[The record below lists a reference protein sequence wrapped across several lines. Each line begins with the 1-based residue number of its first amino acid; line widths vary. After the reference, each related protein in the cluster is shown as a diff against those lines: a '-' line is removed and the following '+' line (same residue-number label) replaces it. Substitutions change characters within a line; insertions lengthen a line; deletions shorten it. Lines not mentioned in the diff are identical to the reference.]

1 MTQSANSILATPTNH
16 VVIWDQTGEPSLIG
30 DTTIH
35 WNEFFSPC
43 RQSDKISLPQYVE
56 DHGDDLRQRFLAF
69 VRQIGESQVANKSL
83 IEHLQIAPG
92 FSYWWMT
99 LFACKRWSATS
110 NIIEATRLLALED
123 ILREIRPTTIS
134 LATDRTAVGHV
145 IRDWCARSGID
156 FTLLSSKPA
165 TSVSNN
171 RKSILVPRPLVAL
184 LVLLREMYRRIGS
197 PKNPTSP
204 DNSVDVVAIDY
215 LSRFDLDKALHGE
228 FRSGFWGELVN
239 CLNNAAQTTVFLHNF
254 APSKATPTRRS
265 VRPLLN
271 ALNRN
276 TTKTRHHLLD
286 SRLSVAVLIR
296 GCYIYFR
303 LLTSRIRI
311 RRIKHS
317 FSPSGSQLDLWYLFR
332 DEWLDSLSGSTA
344 MLHSLTI
351 GELEQVVNTTPPCRI
366 VLYLMENQPWEM
378 AFIQLWKNHRSEPL
392 IGIPHSTIRYWDL
405 RYFLD
410 RQPIHS
416 DLISSPPIPNTIA
429 VNGPA
434 ELHELRISGMPLEQI
449 VEVEAL
455 AYLYLQD
462 VHTSTSESNRVNEST
477 RLLVLG
483 DFFTNQNAALLL
495 MLEQALSAIDRRFV
509 ITVKPHPL
517 RPINRGDYPRIQ
529 FVIDTSPLVEQL
541 GRCDI
546 VLTTNG
552 TSASAEAYQCGLSV
566 ITALNGET
574 FNYSPLRD
582 VLGATFVESPEHL
595 AQALTQSTSKEFSNR
610 TDYYRIDNS
619 LSRWK
624 QLLSI

>member
-1 MTQSANSILATPTNH
+1 M
-16 VVIWDQTGEPSLIG
+16 
-30 DTTIH
+30 
-35 WNEFFSPC
+35 
-43 RQSDKISLPQYVE
+43 SLPQYVE

-83 IEHLQIAPG
+83 IEHLRIAPG

-110 NIIEATRLLALED
+110 NIIEATRLMALED
-123 ILREIRPTTIS
+123 ILCEIRPTTIS
-134 LATDRTAVGHV
+134 LVTNRSAVSHV
-145 IRDWCARSGID
+145 IGDWCARSGIE
-156 FTLLSSKPA
+156 FTLMSGKPA
-165 TSVSNN
+165 TSVSHD
-171 RKSILVPRPLVAL
+171 RKSKFVPRPLVAL

-204 DNSVDVVAIDY
+204 DGFVDVVAIDY
-215 LSRFDLDKALHGE
+215 LSRFDVDKARHGE
-228 FRSGFWGELVN
+228 FRSGFWGQLVN
-239 CLNNAAQTTVFLHNF
+239 CLNNAGQTTLFVHNF
-254 APSKATPTRRS
+254 APSKTTPTRRS
-265 VRPLLN
+265 VRPIID

-276 TTKTRHHLLD
+276 TSKSQHHLLD
-286 SRLSVAVLIR
+286 SRLSVAVLML
-296 GCYIYFR
+296 GCFIYLR

-317 FSPSGSQLDLWYLFR
+317 FSPAGSQLNLWELFR
-332 DEWLDSLSGSTA
+332 DEWLNSLSGSTA

-351 GELEQVVNTTPPCRI
+351 SELEQAVNATPPCRT

-410 RQPIHS
+410 RHPIRS
-416 DLISSPPIPNTIA
+416 DLITSPPIPNTIA

-434 ELHELRISGMPLEQI
+434 ALNALRTSGTQLEQV

-462 VHTSTSESNRVNEST
+462 VQISTSESNRVNEST

-483 DFFTNQNAALLL
+483 DFFTNQNAALMSL
-495 MLEQALSAIDRRFV
+495 LEQALAVIDRRFV

-517 RPINRGDYPRIQ
+517 RPIQIEEYPRIQ

-582 VLGATFVESPEHL
+582 VLGATFVESADHL
-595 AQALTQSTSKEFSNR
+595 AQALTQSTSENLSNR
-610 TDYYRIDNS
+610 TDYFRIDNS

>member
-1 MTQSANSILATPTNH
+1 MTQSANSTLATPTNH
-16 VVIWDQTGEPSLIG
+16 VVIWDQAGEPSFVG
-30 DTTIH
+30 NTTIH

-43 RQSDKISLPQYVE
+43 RQPNKISLPQYVE
-56 DHGDDLRQRFLAF
+56 DHSDDLRQRFLAF
-69 VRQIGESQVANKSL
+69 VRQIGESQVANTNL
-83 IEHLQIAPG
+83 IEHLQIVPG
-92 FSYWWMT
+92 FNYWWMT

-110 NIIEATRLLALED
+110 NIIEATRLLAIEE
-123 ILREIRPTTIS
+123 IFREICPTKIS
-134 LATDRTAVGHV
+134 LATDRSAVGHV
-145 IRDWCARSGID
+145 IRDWCAKSGIE
-156 FTLLSSKPA
+156 FTLLAGNSVASPTQVRKP
-165 TSVSNN
+165 
-171 RKSILVPRPLVAL
+171 KLVPRPLVAL

-204 DNSVDVVAIDY
+204 DGSVDVVAIDY
-215 LSRFDLDKALHGE
+215 LSRFDVDKALHGE

-254 APSKATPTRRS
+254 APSKTTPTRRS
-265 VRPLLN
+265 VRPILDS
-271 ALNRN
+271 LNRN
-276 TTKTRHHLLD
+276 TTKSRHHLLD

-296 GCYIYFR
+296 GCFIYFR

-317 FSPSGSQLDLWYLFR
+317 FSPSGSQLDLWELFR

-351 GELEQVVNTTPPCRI
+351 SELEQVVNATPPCRT

-378 AFIQLWKNHRSEPL
+378 AFIQLWKSQRSEQL
-392 IGIPHSTIRYWDL
+392 IAIPHSTIRYWDL
-405 RYFLD
+405 RYFSD
-410 RQPIHS
+410 RQPIRP
-416 DLISSPPIPNTIA
+416 DLSTSPPIPNTIA

-434 ELHELRISGMPLEQI
+434 ALNELRAARTPLEQV

-455 AYLYLQD
+455 AYSYLQN
-462 VHTSTSESNRVNEST
+462 VQTSSSESNRVNEST

-483 DFFTNQNAALLL
+483 DFFTNQNAALMS
-495 MLEQALSAIDRRFV
+495 MLQQALAVIDRRFV

-517 RPINRGDYPRIQ
+517 RPIERSDYPRIQ

-552 TSASAEAYQCGLSV
+552 TSASAEAYQCGLPV

-582 VLGATFVESPEHL
+582 VFGAKFVESAENL
-595 AQALTQSTSKEFSNR
+595 AQALSQPASQDFSNGF
-610 TDYYRIDNS
+610 DYFRIDNS
-619 LSRWK
+619 LTRWK

>member
-1 MTQSANSILATPTNH
+1 MTHSANSILATPTNH
-16 VVIWDQTGEPSLIG
+16 VVIWDQAGEPSLV
-30 DTTIH
+30 DNTTIH

-43 RQSDKISLPQYVE
+43 RQPDKISLPQYVE
-56 DHGDDLRQRFLAF
+56 EHGDDLRQRFLAF
-69 VRQIGESQVANKSL
+69 VRQVGESQVANKSL
-83 IEHLQIAPG
+83 IEHLQIAEG

-110 NIIEATRLLALED
+110 NITEATRLMALED

-134 LATDRTAVGHV
+134 LATDRTAVRHV
-145 IRDWCARSGID
+145 IRDWCARSGIE
-156 FTLLSSKPA
+156 FTLLSGKPA
-165 TSVSNN
+165 TVLPHIH
-171 RKSILVPRPLVAL
+171 KSKLVPRPLVAL
-184 LVLLREMYRRIGS
+184 MVLLREMYRRIGS

-204 DNSVDVVAIDY
+204 DVSVDVVAIDN
-215 LSRFDLDKALHGE
+215 LSRFDVDKARHGE

-239 CLNNAAQTTVFLHNF
+239 CLNNAAQTTLFVHNF
-254 APSKATPTRRS
+254 APSRTTPTRRS
-265 VRPLLN
+265 VRPILD

-276 TTKTRHHLLD
+276 TSNSRHLLLD

-296 GCYIYFR
+296 GCFIYFR

-311 RRIKHS
+311 HRIKRS
-317 FSPSGSQLDLWYLFR
+317 FSPAGSQLDLWELFR
-332 DEWLDSLSGSTA
+332 YEWLDSLSGSTA

-351 GELEQVVNTTPPCRI
+351 SEFEQVVRTTPPCRT
-366 VLYLMENQPWEM
+366 VLYLMENQPWER

-392 IGIPHSTIRYWDL
+392 IAIPHSTIRYWDL
-405 RYFLD
+405 RYFSD
-410 RQPIHS
+410 RRPIRS
-416 DLISSPPIPNTIA
+416 DLTTSPPIPNTIA

-434 ELHELRISGMPLEQI
+434 ALNELRTSGTPLEQV

-455 AYLYLQD
+455 AYTYLLD
-462 VHTSTSESNRVNEST
+462 VQTSASESTGGNKST

-483 DFFTNQNAALLL
+483 DFFANQNVALMS
-495 MLEQALSAIDRRFV
+495 MLQQALSVTDRRFV

-529 FVIDTSPLVEQL
+529 FVIDMSPLVEQL

-552 TSASAEAYQCGLSV
+552 TSASAEAYQCGLPV
-566 ITALNGET
+566 ITVLNGDT

-582 VLGATFVESPEHL
+582 IFEATFVESAEHL
-595 AQALTQSTSKEFSNR
+595 ALALSKTTSPDLVQHS
-610 TDYYRIDNS
+610 DYFTIDKS
-619 LSRWK
+619 LTRWK
-624 QLLSI
+624 KLLSI